1 MFSQPISYFFSGTWP
16 GKHQQGL
23 RERDNEPKV
32 LKLEN
37 VPSFLALGYSA
48 NKMEI
53 WTIYRN
59 I

>member
-53 WTIYRN
+53 
-59 I
+59 